1 MFKLK
6 KKKKTIKKQTELL
19 TEKQPFAYTESY
31 KALRTNLKFMT
42 MGGKHKKIVV
52 TSAIPGE
59 GKSTFSL
66 NLAITLAETG
76 MRVLIVDGD
85 MRNPSVHRYLR
96 LRQTDIPGLS
106 SLLSGEEMVEKSI
119 GHLDKFNLDLILSGQ
134 IPPNPAELLGT
145 GKLKEILEKLEVN
158 YDYIIVDAPPVSIVT
173 DAAEIA
179 QACDGTILVVGQK
192 MATQEQVLKAKAN
205 LDQVN
210 ANILGV
216 VLNNYD
222 MTKNNKSTGDG
233 YNYGYYKYGYGQKE

>member
-1 MFKLK
+1 MLRK
-6 KKKKTIKKQTELL
+6 KSRKNTIHKKTQLITDQ
-19 TEKQPFAYTESY
+19 QPFAFVESY

-42 MGGKHKKIVV
+42 MGGKLKKIVV

-59 GKSTFSL
+59 GKTTFSL

-106 SLLSGEEMVEKSI
+106 SLLSGEELVEKSI
-119 GHLDKFNLDLILSGQ
+119 GHLEKYKLDLILSGQ

-145 GKLKEILEKLEVN
+145 PRLKEILTKLEVN
-158 YDYIIVDAPPVSIVT
+158 YDYIIVDAPPVSVVT

-205 LDQVN
+205 LDKVN

-222 MTKNNKSTGDG
+222 MSKANKSGSDG
-233 YNYGYYKYGYGQKE
+233 YSYYYGNQE

>member
-1 MFKLK
+1 MFKLTK
-6 KKKKTIKKQTELL
+6 PKRTIKKQAELL
-19 TEKQPFAYTESY
+19 SDKQPFAYTESY

-42 MGGKHKKIVV
+42 MGGKLKKIVV

-76 MRVLIVDGD
+76 MKVLIVDGD

-106 SLLSGEEMVEKSI
+106 SLLSGEEFAEKSV
-119 GHLDKFNLDLILSGQ
+119 GFLEKYNLDLILSGQ

-145 GKLKEILEKLEVN
+145 GKLKEILEKLELN

-179 QACDGTILVVGQK
+179 QACDGVILVVAQK
-192 MATQEQVLKAKAN
+192 MATQEQVLRARAN
-205 LDQVN
+205 LDKVN

-222 MTKNNKSTGDG
+222 MTKNNKSDSNA
-233 YNYGYYKYGYGQKE
+233 YKYGYYKYGQEE

>member
-1 MFKLK
+1 MLKFKPKNKSK
-6 KKKKTIKKQTELL
+6 KNTIHKKAQLISD
-19 TEKQPFAYTESY
+19 KQPFAFTESY

-76 MRVLIVDGD
+76 MKVLLVDGD

-106 SLLSGEEMVEKSI
+106 SLLSGEELVEKSI
-119 GHLDKFNLDLILSGQ
+119 GHLEKYNLHLILSGQ

-145 GKLKEILEKLEVN
+145 SRLNEILKKLEVN
-158 YDYIIVDAPPVSIVT
+158 YDYIIVDAPPVSVVT

-192 MATQEQVLKAKAN
+192 MSTQDQVLKAKAN
-205 LDQVN
+205 LDKVN

-216 VLNNYD
+216 VLNNFD
-222 MTKNNKSTGDG
+222 MSKANKSGSNS
-233 YNYGYYKYGYGQKE
+233 YSYYYGNEE